1 MMNFKKYIIA
11 FALPT
16 FLGACESDLEKVT
29 YDPAQNQ
36 PAVLATLE
44 PSYILDVQL
53 SDQPALTFE
62 WTAPKT
68 SYSAA
73 ITSTIE
79 MDLTEKN
86 FADDSQPQLI
96 VSTLTDVKYSISH
109 DDLNKAVM
117 ALLDAYGITFEEIPY
132 EVSFRISSTI
142 ASTVAAFYSNVVTTT
157 ITPYAGERE
166 YPSIAV
172 RGGYSG
178 WNFEQSQK
186 VYSENSDTKYSGW
199 IYFDGKGGDGWKFC
213 MDENWSSEWGAP
225 ASMADEQ
232 AKVSLLTSGGGNIVA
247 YKKNFYCFELDTET
261 DVLTVT
267 KSHDFVGLIGINGL
281 WGDTDDVA
289 MTLGTENI
297 SGKTEHYLTAT
308 IDITSADNL
317 TWKIRADHAWDTQV
331 NADNANFEGDVR
343 AASGDGNFE
352 FTDGI
357 GKYQIKWY
365 FNKVNWKV
373 VVTKIS

>member
-16 FLGACESDLEKVT
+16 LLGACESDLEKVT

-36 PAVLATLE
+36 PAVLAALE
-44 PSYILDVQL
+44 PSYTLDAQL
-53 SDQPALTFE
+53 SDQTALTFE

-86 FADDSQPQLI
+86 FADGSQPQLI
-96 VSTLTDVKYSISH
+96 VSTLTDVKYSITH

-117 ALLDAYGITFEEIPY
+117 ALLDAYGMTLEEIPY

-172 RGGYSG
+172 RGSYSG
-178 WNFEQSQK
+178 WDFGQSQK

-199 IYFDGKGGDGWKFC
+199 IYFDGQGGDGWKFC
-213 MDENWSSEWGAP
+213 VDESWSGEWGAP

-232 AKVSLLTSGGGNIVA
+232 AKVTLLTSGGGNIVA
-247 YKKNFYCFELDTET
+247 YKKNFYCFELET
-261 DVLTVT
+261 ATNVLTVT
-267 KSHDFVGLIGINGL
+267 KSHDSVGLIGINGL
-281 WGDTDDVA
+281 WGDTDDVP
-289 MTLGTENI
+289 MTLASESAN
-297 SGKTEHYLTAT
+297 GKTEHYLTAT
-308 IDITSADNL
+308 VDVTSADNL

-331 NADNANFEGDVR
+331 NADNANIEGDVK
-343 AASGDGNFE
+343 AASADSNFE
-352 FTDGI
+352 FTAGT

-373 VVTKIS
+373 VVTKM

>member
-16 FLGACESDLEKVT
+16 LLGACESDLEKVT

-36 PAVLATLE
+36 PAVLAALE
-44 PSYILDVQL
+44 PSYTLDAQL
-53 SDQPALTFE
+53 SDQTALTFE

-86 FADDSQPQLI
+86 FADGSQPQLI
-96 VSTLTDVKYSISH
+96 VSTLTDVKYSITH

-117 ALLDAYGITFEEIPY
+117 ALLDAYGMTLEEIPY

-178 WNFEQSQK
+178 WDFGQSQK

-199 IYFDGKGGDGWKFC
+199 IYFDGQGGDGWKFC
-213 MDENWSSEWGAP
+213 VDESWSGEWGAP

-232 AKVSLLTSGGGNIVA
+232 AKVTLLTSGGGNIVA
-247 YKKNFYCFELDTET
+247 YKKNFYCFELET
-261 DVLTVT
+261 ATNVLTVT
-267 KSHDFVGLIGINGL
+267 KSHDSVGLIGINGL
-281 WGDTDDVA
+281 WGDTDDVP
-289 MTLGTENI
+289 MTLASESAN
-297 SGKTEHYLTAT
+297 GKTEHYLTAT
-308 IDITSADNL
+308 VDVTSADNL

-331 NADNANFEGDVR
+331 NADNANIEGDVK
-343 AASGDGNFE
+343 AASADSNFE
-352 FTDGI
+352 FTAGT
-357 GKYQIKWY
+357 GKYQI
-365 FNKVNWKV
+365 NG
-373 VVTKIS
+373 ISIK